1 MVFCCAWFEI
11 LILLDVWFL
20 SMTTFCLGF
29 WWFRLWI
36 TMTYIGEV
44 FCYVWAVLC
53 CPVHPAGGLW
63 SVLGVWMCNGSMESV
78 KLMGMLFLPVAFPIH
93 ETGAPSLILYTRG
106 TWCYSCSKNT
116 CEPFSAC
123 PMTPDE
129 EYIEL
134 YWVNQA
140 LELSTS
146 RQLYGTTSS
155 SAASFCGPLLLYKI

>member
-93 ETGAPSLILYTRG
+93 EAGAPSLILYTRG
-106 TWCYSCSKNT
+106 TWLLFMFQKYMWT
-116 CEPFSAC
+116 FFGLPHD
-123 PMTPDE
+123 TRRRV
-129 EYIEL
+129 YR
-134 YWVNQA
+134 A
-140 LELSTS
+140 LLS
-146 RQLYGTTSS
+146 QSS
-155 SAASFCGPLLLYKI
+155 SRALYFAAAIRYNKQ